1 MGRELQMKHSL
12 RTQWFLMEGLRT
24 PCNAGGFYV
33 ELQTRHLTADR
44 RGWMSLTLAGLACL
58 CELEL
63 VGATKLTEVKCNLRV
78 YN

>member
-1 MGRELQMKHSL
+1 MGHELQMKHSL

-24 PCNAGGFYV
+24 PCNAVGFYV

-44 RGWMSLTLAGLACL
+44 RGYMSSILAGLVYL

-63 VGATKLTEVKCNLRV
+63 VGATKPTEVKCNLSV
-78 YN
+78 NN